1 MTRKNTIRPLPKA
14 RILPQL
20 EDEAVDFNLGH
31 YPPGDDSMLRAQPD
45 DGLQAREPDG
55 LCSQRVRVSAARAT
69 VSSRRMTGFFI
80 LQRWQKRGN
89 RVSCLGHKVWSSSF
103 QWLLRCR
110 SIIAVVACGNWV
122 DILCSSDG
130 LAVAHSAESLGRRL
144 LPPFLSSLLSHAA
157 TVVPPI
163 VC

>member
-55 LCSQRVRVSAARAT
+55 LCSQGVEASVARVPDSCPPTQMCFHFPMLAE
-69 VSSRRMTGFFI
+69 SGD
-80 LQRWQKRGN
+80 
-89 RVSCLGHKVWSSSF
+89 RVSCP
-103 QWLLRCR
+103 R
-110 SIIAVVACGNWV
+110 
-122 DILCSSDG
+122 G
-130 LAVAHSAESLGRRL
+130 LPTS
-144 LPPFLSSLLSHAA
+144 P
-157 TVVPPI
+157 
-163 VC
+163 